1 LNDEGVILKKI
12 QGIKVTGSLLMEIQQ
27 QKISALLANNVCFII
42 PSQNNSLVL
51 KFSTSINEQGYY
63 KQIVCN
69 RFALCTTGR

>member
-1 LNDEGVILKKI
+1 
-12 QGIKVTGSLLMEIQQ
+12 MEIQQ

-69 RFALCTTGR
+69 CFALRTTGR